1 MANTENTN
9 NSLKIS
15 EEVIAK
21 IVTVAI
27 SETPG
32 VTGYTNKAGDAI
44 IGKLNRRNSS
54 KGIKVEVS
62 EDGITIN
69 ASISVAYGANLTE
82 VGSLAQE
89 NIAHEVE
96 SMTGL
101 NIKAVNVIINGI
113 TFEEEKNTNK

>member
-54 KGIKVEVS
+54 KGIKVEVF
-62 EDGITIN
+62 EDGITVN

-82 VGSLAQE
+82 VGALAQE

-113 TFEEEKNTNK
+113 TFEEEKPANK